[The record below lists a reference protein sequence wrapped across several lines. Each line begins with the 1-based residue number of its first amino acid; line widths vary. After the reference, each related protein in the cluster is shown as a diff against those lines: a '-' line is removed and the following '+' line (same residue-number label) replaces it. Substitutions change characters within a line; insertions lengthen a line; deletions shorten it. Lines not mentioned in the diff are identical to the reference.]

1 MKRSGLLLALAVIL
15 GAAACSSG
23 STPTPA
29 GRPAASATSTAG
41 SNAGSG
47 SGASTPASTATDPL
61 APDTTTWL
69 CKPGIAA
76 DPCAGSLDATAINAA
91 GKTTILPAA
100 PAADPP
106 IDCFYVYPTVSR
118 QPTPAANLTIDPEE
132 RDVAIAQAAQF
143 SQVCRVY
150 APMYRQLTLASL
162 QHTSAISITTALTA
176 YGDVSTAFQ
185 SYMAHYNN
193 GRGIV
198 FIGHSQGA
206 MMLMALL
213 RSEVEPR
220 PELRHLLVSAIL
232 AGGNVTVAAGKLVGG
247 DFSTIP
253 GCSSSSQTGCVV
265 AYSSFDTTP
274 PKDAVFTRIST
285 ALRPFGGSTKGL
297 EILCVNPAAPGG
309 GKATLKP
316 YFPTADL
323 RTYLGKAAASA
334 STPFVTY
341 PDQYRAHCVDSG
353 GANWLQIDK
362 LGGKLD
368 IRAGV
373 RTVEPASWGLHLVDI
388 SLAEGNLVDLVR
400 SESAAF
406 H

>member
-1 MKRSGLLLALAVIL
+1 MLAVML
-15 GAAACSSG
+15 VVAACG
-23 STPTPA
+23 PASTPDPA
-29 GRPAASATSTAG
+29 STPAASATSTAG
-41 SNAGSG
+41 SGTAGS
-47 SGASTPASTATDPL
+47 SATYPSPTASPL

-69 CKPGIAA
+69 CKPGIANN
-76 DPCAGSLDATAINAA
+76 PCAGSLGTTAIDAK
-91 GKTTILPAA
+91 GKSTVLPVL
-100 PAADPP
+100 PVADPP

-118 QPTPAANLTIDPEE
+118 QTTTAANLTIDPEE
-132 RDVAIAQAAQF
+132 RYAAVAQAAQF

-150 APMYRQLTLASL
+150 APMYRQLTLASI
-162 QHTSAISITTALTA
+162 QHPSTISITTALTA
-176 YGDVSTAFQ
+176 YGDVFAAFQ
-185 SYMAHYNN
+185 SYMAHYND

-206 MMLMALL
+206 MMLTALL
-213 RSEVEPR
+213 QSEVDPK
-220 PELRHLLVSAIL
+220 PAVRHLLVSAIL
-232 AGGNVTVAAGKLVGG
+232 AGGNVTVPAGKLVGG
-247 DFSTIP
+247 DFLTIP
-253 GCSSSSQTGCVV
+253 GCSSSTQTGCVV

-274 PKDAVFTRIST
+274 PKKAVFARIST
-285 ALRPFGGSTKGL
+285 ALKPFGGSTKGL

-309 GKATLKP
+309 GKTTLKP
-316 YFPTADL
+316 YFPTVDL
-323 RTYLGKAAASA
+323 PVYLGKAAAAA

-341 PDQYRAHCVDSG
+341 PDQYAAHCVDSG

-362 LGGKLD
+362 LAGTLD

-373 RTVEPASWGLHLVDI
+373 RTVESATWGLHLVDI

>member
-1 MKRSGLLLALAVIL
+1 LFLALAMML

-23 STPTPA
+23 STPAPA
-29 GRPAASATSTAG
+29 GTPAASATSISG
-41 SNAGSG
+41 STSG
-47 SGASTPASTATDPL
+47 SGTGSASAPASTATDPP

-76 DPCAGSLDATAINAA
+76 DPCAGSLATTAIDTA
-91 GKTTILPAA
+91 GKATILPAA

-118 QPTPAANLTIDPEE
+118 QPTPAANLKIDPEE
-132 RDVAIAQAAQF
+132 RSVAVAQAAQF

-150 APMYRQLTLASL
+150 APMYRQLTLAGI
-162 QHTSAISITTALTA
+162 QHPSAISITTALTA

-206 MMLMALL
+206 MMLTALL
-213 RSEVEPR
+213 RSEVEPK
-220 PELRHLLVSAIL
+220 PEVRHLLVSAIL
-232 AGGNVTVAAGKLVGG
+232 AGGNVTVAAGTLVGG
-247 DFSTIP
+247 DFLTIP
-253 GCSSSSQTGCVV
+253 GCSSSTQTGCVV

-274 PKDAVFTRIST
+274 PKNAVFTRIST

-297 EILCVNPAAPGG
+297 EVMCVNPAAPGG
-309 GKATLKP
+309 GKAALKP
-316 YFPTADL
+316 YFSTADL
-323 RTYLGKAAASA
+323 RAYLGKAAASA

-341 PDQYRAHCVDSG
+341 SGQYAAHCVNSG

-373 RTVEPASWGLHLVDI
+373 RRVEAASWGLHLVDI